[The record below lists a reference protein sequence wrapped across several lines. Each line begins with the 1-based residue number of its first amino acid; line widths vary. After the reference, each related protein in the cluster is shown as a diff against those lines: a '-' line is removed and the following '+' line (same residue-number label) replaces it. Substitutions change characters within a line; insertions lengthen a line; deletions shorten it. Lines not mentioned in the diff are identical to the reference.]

1 MIAQVEWT
9 SLAESLS
16 RGDTEREGGGSLPAE
31 REDIVDLVNRE
42 KGRKQCGRRR
52 GPHQ

>member
-1 MIAQVEWT
+1 MIARVEWT
-9 SLAESLS
+9 SSAESLS
-16 RGDTEREGGGSLPAE
+16 KGDTEREGGGILLAE
-31 REDIVDLVNRE
+31 REDIVDLVDRE